1 METRQVQKTLDAGPR
16 PDILLVLLEEPAHGN
31 LGGAIVV
38 LSLRHLE
45 VILHTVRVCDD
56 KRLVEKN
63 EGEKEKEDKR
73 CKKGKKGVRVIKLN
87 IRHKIDLMIS
97 FTTLL

>member
-1 METRQVQKTLDAGPR
+1 MDAGPR

-31 LGGAIVV
+31 LGGAIIV

-56 KRLVEKN
+56 KRLAEKA
-63 EGEKEKEDKR
+63 EGEKEDKR
-73 CKKGKKGVRVIKLN
+73 CKKGKKGVRVINLN
-87 IRHKIDLMIS
+87 IKHKIDLMIS